1 MLALLPALVVEG
13 NYMELNNIT
22 AAVFGTTLE
31 NRSFIPA
38 AFGDFNSDKL
48 TDMVVLKHDK
58 KMVAVLLATEILFYF
73 GTIYID
79 TKLLGKFGIFLS
91 NFRSYFH

>member
-1 MLALLPALVVEG
+1 MLRVGAAMLALLPALVVEG

-31 NRSFIPA
+31 NRSFTPA

-48 TDMVVLKHDK
+48 RDMVVL
-58 KMVAVLLATEILFYF
+58 
-73 GTIYID
+73 
-79 TKLLGKFGIFLS
+79 
-91 NFRSYFH
+91 NC